1 MAYTRAGLTPSTAI
15 FIIVFTIMLLFPK
28 FEDPDFYWHLK
39 TGELIVT
46 TAQLPWHDVFTY
58 TNSGHS
64 WVLSE
69 WLSQAIFYF
78 LYQQA
83 GLTGVAAITAL
94 VYTLCWFIT
103 YKTCQEQLED
113 EGKAILVVM
122 LFCATMGAIAPR
134 PHIFTFLFFSI
145 LLHQLFMF
153 KYRASDR
160 GLIFIPLMM
169 AIWANAHGGFFIG
182 LVLLAAFLVAEW
194 SHHLLVDNVGR
205 IETRRLKK
213 LSLIAIAGFLATAIN
228 PHGWQYWLYPYH
240 AIVSSG
246 DTQFISE
253 WQSPSFH
260 KPFFQYF
267 LVVVFLFF
275 MNMIYARKKP
285 DLTELGVSL
294 VFIGGAFFSVRNIPL
309 AALVMAPF
317 FSIFCQD
324 LSLARIFK
332 QPDYTPKSGFSAFAH
347 RIMTAGNKQ
356 VGGSAPL
363 ANWLLLIA
371 SLFSILLL
379 YPSRKEHNSMAV
391 SRILPVAA
399 TDFVIKHNISGNMFN
414 TYHYGGYLIYRL
426 YPRQRVFIYGRT
438 DIYPKP
444 FITEYREMYRGG
456 SNWKQYFYKHNI
468 DYVLCE
474 NLSPLRQLLL
484 NNGDFKLVFD
494 DGKHSV
500 LLKDTARFQQLIK
513 QYAPGLNSTH
523 DMGSI
528 ALSSS
533 NESEG

>member
-1 MAYTRAGLTPSTAI
+1 MAYRRPGLTSSTAI

-46 TAQLPWHDVFTY
+46 TGQLPWHDVFTY
-58 TNSGHS
+58 TNSGNH

-69 WLSQAIFYF
+69 WLSQVIFYL

-83 GLTGVAAITAL
+83 GLVGVAAITAL
-94 VYTLCWFIT
+94 VYALCWFIT
-103 YKTCQEQLED
+103 YKTCQLLLQD
-113 EGKAILVVM
+113 EGKAIIVVM
-122 LFCATMGAIAPR
+122 MFCATMGALAPR

-182 LVLLAAFLVAEW
+182 LVLLTAFLVAEW

-205 IETRRLKK
+205 IETRRLRK

-228 PHGWQYWLYPYH
+228 PHGWEYWLYPYQ

-253 WQSPSFH
+253 WQSPNFH
-260 KPFFQYF
+260 KVFFQYF

-275 MNMIYARKKP
+275 MNMIYAKKKP
-285 DLTELGVSL
+285 DVTELGVSL

-309 AALVMAPF
+309 AALVLAPF
-317 FSIFCQD
+317 FSVFYQE
-324 LSLARIFK
+324 LSLARLFK
-332 QPDYTPKSGFSAFAH
+332 KPDFTPKSGLSAIAH
-347 RIMTAGNKQ
+347 HIMVAGNRQ

-371 SLFSILLL
+371 SLFAILLL
-379 YPSRKEHNSMAV
+379 YPSRKEHNNMAV
-391 SRILPVAA
+391 ARILPVAA

-456 SNWKQYFYKHNI
+456 GKWKQHFYKHNI

-494 DGKHSV
+494 DGMHSV
-500 LLKDTARFQQLIK
+500 LLKDTARFQPLIK
-513 QYAPGLNSTH
+513 QYAPKLQQQHT
-523 DMGSI
+523 
-528 ALSSS
+528 
-533 NESEG
+533 